1 MIIKRSSTISEGLRL
16 KVIWI
21 ERKPMSSPGKRFFS
35 MTSFL
40 KMLLFVAMA
49 AAVAPMGTGYG
60 ADEVRLPDD
69 ATPGLV
75 HLASLVG
82 PENQNPFHPEQLA
95 GLLRF
100 VDAPK
105 REDAIYSA
113 APMDGASS
121 SYLDVDVRMS
131 LDDLLKYT
139 FNPLIHGSASVP
151 ASLRTAAWKKSEKSG
166 QGLPR
171 IWELFDPNGTP
182 VLIRGMETVENTPD
196 LSTGGYYRYTLFRT
210 LILFRSGERRVVISL
225 ARQAGPSDVGKKGYI
240 LGKDEDW
247 DYFYSGEPGLDVTGL
262 GWVKSY
268 MLESLGVSIYIESAP
283 ALPGVRVVN
292 LKWLRAGWSGLNVV
306 RSEHIHSGLK
316 RFALTTKQ
324 ILESPR
330 LPAVATL
337 EDACLRIS
345 NLTEAQLREKMQA
358 YRSVLIARAERLNGG
373 ARKSLPESFWDDGW
387 WARMTREEMESVL
400 VLETFKA
407 FLGRTPE
414 VEVRNLVSLPAAQ
427 PPRQGG

>member
-1 MIIKRSSTISEGLRL
+1 
-16 KVIWI
+16 
-21 ERKPMSSPGKRFFS
+21 

-40 KMLLFVAMA
+40 KIRLWVAMA
-49 AAVAPMGTGYG
+49 AALAPVGAGYG

-69 ATPGLV
+69 ATPGLL

-82 PENQNPFHPEQLA
+82 PENRNPFRPELLG

-139 FNPLIHGSASVP
+139 FNPRINGSASVP
-151 ASLRTAAWKKSEKSG
+151 ASLRTAAWQKTETPG
-166 QGLPR
+166 QSFPR

-210 LILFRSGERRVVISL
+210 VILFRSGDRRVVISL
-225 ARQAGPSDVGKKGYI
+225 AKQAGPSDVGKKGYI

-268 MLESLGVSIYIESAP
+268 MLESFGVSVYIESAP
-283 ALPGVRVVN
+283 ALPGVRVAN

-337 EDACLRIS
+337 EDVCQRIS
-345 NLTEAQLREKMQA
+345 HLSEAQLREKMQT
-358 YRSVLIARAERLNGG
+358 YQSVLIARTERVNGG

-400 VLETFKA
+400 VLETLKA
-407 FLGRTPE
+407 YLGRTPAA
-414 VEVRNLVSLPAAQ
+414 EVRNLVSFPAAQ

>member
-1 MIIKRSSTISEGLRL
+1 
-16 KVIWI
+16 
-21 ERKPMSSPGKRFFS
+21 

-40 KMLLFVAMA
+40 KILLWVAMA
-49 AAVAPMGTGYG
+49 AALAPVGAGYG

-69 ATPGLV
+69 ATLGLV

-82 PENQNPFHPEQLA
+82 PENRNPFRPELLA
-95 GLLRF
+95 SLLRF
-100 VDAPK
+100 IDAPK
-105 REDAIYSA
+105 REDAMYSA

-121 SYLDVDVRMS
+121 SYFDVDVRIS

-139 FNPLIHGSASVP
+139 FNPRINGSASVP
-151 ASLRTAAWKKSEKSG
+151 ASLRTAAWEKTETPG
-166 QGLPR
+166 QSFPR

-210 LILFRSGERRVVISL
+210 VILFRSGDRRVVISL
-225 ARQAGPSDVGKKGYI
+225 AKQAGPSDVGKKGYI

-268 MLESLGVSIYIESAP
+268 MLESVGVSVYIESAP
-283 ALPGVRVVN
+283 ALPGVRIAN

-337 EDACLRIS
+337 EDVCQRIS
-345 NLTEAQLREKMQA
+345 NLTEAQLREKMQT
-358 YRSVLIARAERLNGG
+358 YQSVLIARIERLNGG
-373 ARKSLPESFWDDGW
+373 SRKRLPDSFWDDGW
-387 WARMTREEMESVL
+387 RTRMTREEMESVL
-400 VLETFKA
+400 VLETLKA
-407 FLGRTPE
+407 YLGRTPE
-414 VEVRNLVSLPAAQ
+414 AEVRNLVSLPSA
-427 PPRQGG
+427 PPPPQGG

>member
-1 MIIKRSSTISEGLRL
+1 MT
-16 KVIWI
+16 
-21 ERKPMSSPGKRFFS
+21 FF
-35 MTSFL
+35 MKT
-40 KMLLFVAMA
+40 LLCVALA
-49 AAVAPMGTGYG
+49 AALAPVGAGYG

-69 ATPGLV
+69 ATPGLL

-82 PENQNPFHPEQLA
+82 SENQNPFHPEQLA

-121 SYLDVDVRMS
+121 SYIDVDVRMT

-139 FNPLIHGSASVP
+139 FNPRIHGSVSVP
-151 ASLRTAAWKKSEKSG
+151 ASLRTAAWKKSEKPWQSF
-166 QGLPR
+166 PR
-171 IWELFDPNGTP
+171 IWELFDPSGAP
-182 VLIRGMETVENTPD
+182 VLIRGLETVENTPD
-196 LSTGGYYRYTLFRT
+196 LSTGGYYRYALHRT
-210 LILFRSGERRVVISL
+210 VILFRSGERRVVISL
-225 ARQAGPSDVGKKGYI
+225 AKQAGPSEVGKKGYI

-247 DYFYSGEPGLDVTGL
+247 DYFYSGEPGLDVAGL

-268 MLESLGVSIYIESAP
+268 MLESVGVSIYIESAP
-283 ALPGVRVVN
+283 AAPGVRVVN

-324 ILESPR
+324 VLESPR

-337 EDACLRIS
+337 EEVCLRIS
-345 NLTEAQLREKMQA
+345 NLTETQIREKIEA
-358 YRSVLIARAERLNGG
+358 YRNVLLARSERLNGG
-373 ARKSLPESFWDDGW
+373 ARKNLPESFWDDGSW
-387 WARMTREEMESVL
+387 KRMTREEMESVL
-400 VLETFKA
+400 VLETLKVY
-407 FLGRTPE
+407 LGRTPE
-414 VEVRNLVSLPAAQ
+414 AEVRNLVSLPAAQ
-427 PPRQGG
+427 PPPSGG

>member
-1 MIIKRSSTISEGLRL
+1 
-16 KVIWI
+16 
-21 ERKPMSSPGKRFFS
+21 
-35 MTSFL
+35 
-40 KMLLFVAMA
+40 MA
-49 AAVAPMGTGYG
+49 AAFAPAGAGYG

-82 PENQNPFHPEQLA
+82 PENRNPFRPDLLA

-100 VDAPK
+100 IDAPK
-105 REDAIYSA
+105 REDAMYSA

-121 SYLDVDVRMS
+121 SYFDVDVRIS

-139 FNPLIHGSASVP
+139 FNPRINGSASVP
-151 ASLRTAAWKKSEKSG
+151 ASLRTAAWKSPETPG
-166 QGLPR
+166 QSFPR

-210 LILFRSGERRVVISL
+210 VILFRSGARRVVISL
-225 ARQAGPSDVGKKGYI
+225 AKQAGPSDVGKKGYI

-268 MLESLGVSIYIESAP
+268 MLESVGISVYIESAP
-283 ALPGVRVVN
+283 ALPGVRVAN

-337 EDACLRIS
+337 EDACQRIA
-345 NLTEAQLREKMQA
+345 NLTEAQLREKMQT
-358 YRSVLIARAERLNGG
+358 YQSVLIARTERLNGG
-373 ARKSLPESFWDDGW
+373 SRKRLPDSFWADGW
-387 WARMTREEMESVL
+387 RARMTREEMESVL
-400 VLETFKA
+400 VLETLKA
-407 FLGRTPE
+407 YLGRTPE
-414 VEVRNLVSLPAAQ
+414 AEVRNLVSLPAAQ
-427 PPRQGG
+427 PSPQGG

>member
-1 MIIKRSSTISEGLRL
+1 MR
-16 KVIWI
+16 
-21 ERKPMSSPGKRFFS
+21 SPGKRFFN
-35 MTSFL
+35 MTFII
-40 KMLLFVAMA
+40 KTLLCVALA
-49 AAVAPMGTGYG
+49 AALAPVGAGYG

-69 ATPGLV
+69 ATPGLL

-121 SYLDVDVRMS
+121 SYIDVDVRMT

-139 FNPLIHGSASVP
+139 FNPRIHGSVSVP
-151 ASLRTAAWKKSEKSG
+151 ASLRTAAWKKSEKPWQSF
-166 QGLPR
+166 PR
-171 IWELFDPNGTP
+171 IWELFDPSGAP
-182 VLIRGMETVENTPD
+182 VLIRGLETVENTPD
-196 LSTGGYYRYTLFRT
+196 LSTGGYYRYALHRT
-210 LILFRSGERRVVISL
+210 VILFRSGERRVVISL
-225 ARQAGPSDVGKKGYI
+225 AKQAGPSEVGKKGYI

-247 DYFYSGEPGLDVTGL
+247 DYFYSGEPGLDVAGL

-268 MLESLGVSIYIESAP
+268 MLESVGVSIYIESAP
-283 ALPGVRVVN
+283 AALGVRVVN

-324 ILESPR
+324 VLESPR

-337 EDACLRIS
+337 EDVCLRIS
-345 NLTEAQLREKMQA
+345 NLTETQIREKMQA
-358 YRSVLIARAERLNGG
+358 YRNILLARSERLNGG
-373 ARKSLPESFWDDGW
+373 ARKNLPESFWDDGCW
-387 WARMTREEMESVL
+387 KRMTREEMESVL
-400 VLETFKA
+400 VLETLKVY
-407 FLGRTPE
+407 LGRTPE
-414 VEVRNLVSLPAAQ
+414 AEVRNLVSLPAAQ
-427 PPRQGG
+427 PPPSGG

>member
-1 MIIKRSSTISEGLRL
+1 
-16 KVIWI
+16 
-21 ERKPMSSPGKRFFS
+21 
-35 MTSFL
+35 
-40 KMLLFVAMA
+40 MA
-49 AAVAPMGTGYG
+49 AALAPVGAGYG

-82 PENQNPFHPEQLA
+82 PENRNPFRPELLA

-100 VDAPK
+100 IDAPK
-105 REDAIYSA
+105 REDAMYSA

-121 SYLDVDVRMS
+121 SYFDVDVRIS

-139 FNPLIHGSASVP
+139 FNPRINGSASVP
-151 ASLRTAAWKKSEKSG
+151 ASLRTAAWEKTETPG
-166 QGLPR
+166 QSFPR

-210 LILFRSGERRVVISL
+210 VILFRSGDRRVVISL
-225 ARQAGPSDVGKKGYI
+225 AKQAGPSDVGKKGYI

-268 MLESLGVSIYIESAP
+268 MLESIGVSVYIESAP
-283 ALPGVRVVN
+283 ALPGVRVAN

-337 EDACLRIS
+337 EDVCQRIS
-345 NLTEAQLREKMQA
+345 NLTEAQLREKMQT
-358 YRSVLIARAERLNGG
+358 YQSVLIARTERAQRGRAQAPAG
-373 ARKSLPESFWDDGW
+373 
-387 WARMTREEMESVL
+387 V
-400 VLETFKA
+400 V
-407 FLGRTPE
+407 LGR
-414 VEVRNLVSLPAAQ
+414 RLVGAHDPGGNGIRAGAGNPQGLPGQDARGRS
-427 PPRQGG
+427 P

>member
-1 MIIKRSSTISEGLRL
+1 MR
-16 KVIWI
+16 
-21 ERKPMSSPGKRFFS
+21 SPGKRFFS
-35 MTSFL
+35 MTSSLKAFL
-40 KMLLFVAMA
+40 YIAMA
-49 AAVAPMGTGYG
+49 AAVAPAGAGYG

-105 REDAIYSA
+105 REDAMYSA

-139 FNPLIHGSASVP
+139 FNPRIHGSASVP

-166 QGLPR
+166 QSLPR

-210 LILFRSGERRVVISL
+210 VILFRSGERRVVISL

-240 LGKDEDW
+240 LGTDEDW

-268 MLESLGVSIYIESAP
+268 MLESVGVSIYIESAP

-337 EDACLRIS
+337 EEACLRIS
-345 NLTEAQLREKMQA
+345 NLTEAEIREKMQA
-358 YRSVLIARAERLNGG
+358 YRSVLIARTERLNGS

-400 VLETFKA
+400 VRDTLKA
-407 FLGRTPE
+407 YLGRTPE
-414 VEVRNLVSLPAAQ
+414 AEVRNIVSLPDAQ